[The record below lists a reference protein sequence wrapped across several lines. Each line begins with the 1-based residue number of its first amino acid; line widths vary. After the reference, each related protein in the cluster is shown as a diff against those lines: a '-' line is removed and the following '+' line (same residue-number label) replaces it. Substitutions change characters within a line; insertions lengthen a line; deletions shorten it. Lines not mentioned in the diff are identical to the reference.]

1 MTKGGYREG
10 SGRKAFCE
18 DVVPVH
24 WRVSEPAK
32 SWMKQK
38 AVEDGVS
45 IGAVLDKL
53 IKHYEA
59 VNCAVEVANNA
70 IDIASMCAG
79 IEKKII
85 EKVLAEK
92 INQPIAQYACPEAQ
106 AEMEKLRICA
116 QFRRPAR
123 INNQVVRIVN
133 YRVGIDS
140 FDNGKMNITF
150 DTLPLTDYDEEYVLD
165 IDTTKLQ

>member
-18 DVVPVH
+18 DSVSVH
-24 WRVSEPAK
+24 WRVSEYAK

-53 IKHYEA
+53 IKHYDA
-59 VNCAVEVANNA
+59 VNSAVKVANNA
-70 IDIASMCAG
+70 IDISKVCAE
-79 IEKKII
+79 IEQKILKI
-85 EKVLAEK
+85 VREKGDKRFAT
-92 INQPIAQYACPEAQ
+92 YAYPEAQ
-106 AEMEKLRICA
+106 AEMEKLRLCA

-123 INNQVVRIVN
+123 INNRVVQIVS
-133 YRVGIDS
+133 YSVGIDA
-140 FDNGKMNITF
+140 FNQGKMNITF
-150 DTLPLTDYDEEYVLD
+150 DTLPLNDYDEEYVLD
-165 IDTTKLQ
+165 IDVNKLR